1 MRSRLIASLVVAL
14 CLAAHARA
22 QLAIA
27 HVTVIDTTG
36 GPSRRDATVVIRDGR
51 IASIGDTVP
60 KGSEVVDGRGKFL
73 IPGLWDM
80 HAHLSW
86 SKESALHVLV
96 ANGVTGVRDLGGRL
110 TEIDAWRTRIATGSL
125 VGPRI
130 FRAGPIL
137 NGKKFNQY
145 QMVPG
150 NPDETRGVVRGLKE
164 AGVDFIKV
172 HRRMERD
179 SYFAAIDE
187 AKKQGLPLVGHIP
200 MSVSPEEASD
210 AGQATIEHVV
220 TLFEGTFASALN
232 GRKAT
237 DAMRQ
242 WCVEEGDKL
251 AARFVRN
258 HTVFDPTLI
267 AYSPYFD
274 SSGPLGRY
282 VARDFRTEA
291 AKQPKPTPAELE
303 GSRALFAV
311 LEEVVRV
318 MNKGGVTMLTGSDLA
333 ESRVPGFMLQQELV
347 LLVESGL
354 TPLQALQAATLNPA
368 RVLKISDDFGSV
380 DAGKIADLVLLDADP
395 LVDIH
400 NTQRIAAVILGGKR
414 LKRADLDALLRK
426 AEEMA
431 KNE

>member
-14 CLAAHARA
+14 CLAAHAHA

-36 GPSRRDATVVIRDGR
+36 GPSRQDATVVIRDGR
-51 IASIGDTVP
+51 IASIGDVVP

-80 HAHLSW
+80 HVHLSW
-86 SKESALHVLV
+86 TKESALHVLV
-96 ANGVTGVRDLGGRL
+96 ANGVTGV
-110 TEIDAWRTRIATGSL
+110 
-125 VGPRI
+125 
-130 FRAGPIL
+130 
-137 NGKKFNQY
+137 
-145 QMVPG
+145 
-150 NPDETRGVVRGLKE
+150 
-164 AGVDFIKV
+164 
-172 HRRMERD
+172 
-179 SYFAAIDE
+179 
-187 AKKQGLPLVGHIP
+187 
-200 MSVSPEEASD
+200 
-210 AGQATIEHVV
+210 
-220 TLFEGTFASALN
+220 
-232 GRKAT
+232 
-237 DAMRQ
+237 
-242 WCVEEGDKL
+242 
-251 AARFVRN
+251 
-258 HTVFDPTLI
+258 
-267 AYSPYFD
+267 
-274 SSGPLGRY
+274 
-282 VARDFRTEA
+282 FRTEA

-303 GSRALFAV
+303 ESRALFAV

-318 MNKGGVTMLTGSDLA
+318 MNKGGVTMLTGSDVA
-333 ESRVPGFMLQQELV
+333 ASRVPGFMLQEELV

-431 KNE
+431 KKESSR